1 MFRNIA
7 LNYVKSISVLFIIPP
22 IIKYQLFSSY
32 VYYPKNIFSLV

>member
-7 LNYVKSISVLFIIPP
+7 LNYVKLISVLFIFHS

-32 VYYPKNIFSLV
+32 VY